1 MDPQVPAGA
10 QSELLTRRERRRR
23 RRRSP
28 RGEPAR
34 GLYLLPHVIT
44 SANHFFGFYA
54 IVQSFRVEVE
64 GSADRAALGIVL
76 AAVCDAID
84 GRVARLARS
93 SSRFGVEFD
102 SIADTVSFG
111 VAPAMLAFSAGQL
124 HALGRPGWVMAF
136 LFTICAALRLARFN
150 VSPGRFKGYF
160 EGMPSPAAAGMV
172 ASTQWFVSFLRESG
186 MQVAVPEFLVAG
198 GVALLGLLMVSPI
211 PYRSGK
217 ELDLRHSYGTLV
229 LVVIALVLMV
239 QELSVTL
246 FTLGLAYCASGPV
259 EWLWRRA
266 TGALLEEIP
275 TESAL
280 PGESPRG

>member
-1 MDPQVPAGA
+1 MSPESAGEVRD
-10 QSELLTRRERRRR
+10 ELLTRRERRRR
-23 RRRSP
+23 RRRRA
-28 RGEPAR
+28 RGEPTR
-34 GLYLLPHVIT
+34 GLYLLPHLIT
-44 SANHFFGFYA
+44 SANLFFGFYA
-54 IVQSFRVEVE
+54 IVQAFE

-124 HALGRPGWVMAF
+124 HTLGRPGWVMAF
-136 LFTICAALRLARFN
+136 LFTVCAALRLARFN
-150 VSPGRFKGYF
+150 VSPARFKGYF

-186 MQVAVPEFLVAG
+186 LELAVPEFLVAG
-198 GVALLGLLMVSPI
+198 GMALLGLLMVSPI

-229 LVVIALVLMV
+229 LVVIALVLVV
-239 QELSVTL
+239 QEPSVTL
-246 FTLGLAYCASGPV
+246 FALGIAYCASGPI

-266 TGALLEEIP
+266 TGVTLQEIP
-275 TESAL
+275 AQEAL
-280 PGESPRG
+280 PGEPPRG